1 MSDSITIRIPTT
13 TAPTLTVP
21 AFPNTSTDPTTLKNQ
36 TARNVVAGENVV
48 GGNETQTSGDQTITI
63 TPTTPTDP
71 TAPTQTAPTGPGAP
85 TNPAAPADR
94 TIPTDPAANP
104 PDATDPTTDP
114 TPAAAT
120 PAAPT
125 DPAAS
130 TDPATSDP
138 APSTNQIAGTN
149 GPDVVIGTDQSD
161 SISLLAG
168 NDAAVP
174 KLGDD
179 FVEGGAGYDTVV
191 ISGVRKGFA
200 FSGGPGPRA
209 TVNGPEGSDTFNNVE
224 RFKFVDGE
232 FFTNADSTAGQVH
245 RVYGATLDREPDA
258 AGLRFWNDHLEA
270 GLPLQQMVDGFTAS
284 PEFTAKYG
292 SATSN
297 TAFVDLLYLNVLG
310 RSGEAAGAQSW
321 VDALEAG
328 GATRAQVVL
337 GFSESS
343 ENIGKSQAAIEAG
356 LWVGDTQAAVAAR
369 VYHSTLD
376 RAPDLG
382 GLAFWTGFLN
392 AGNPVNAMVDGFT
405 SSPEFRAKY
414 GPLDNA
420 AFVDLL
426 YVNVLDRPANPA
438 GKAGWVNALNS
449 GAAMRAEVVLGFS
462 ESQEYVVKL
471 APVIDNGIVVA

>member
-1 MSDSITIRIPTT
+1 MSDSITIRVPTI

-21 AFPNTSTDPTTLKNQ
+21 ALPNISTDPTTFKNQ
-36 TARNVVAGENVV
+36 TARNVVVGENVV
-48 GGNETQTSGDQTITI
+48 GGNQTQTTGDQAITI
-63 TPTTPTDP
+63 TPTAPTDS
-71 TAPTQTAPTGPGAP
+71 TAPTQTASTGTDIPTTPTAP
-85 TNPAAPADR
+85 VDQTTPTDTAANSPDATNPA
-94 TIPTDPAANP
+94 TN
-104 PDATDPTTDP
+104 P

-125 DPAAS
+125 VPAAP
-130 TDPATSDP
+130 TGPATSNP
-138 APSTNQIAGTN
+138 APSTNQIAGTD
-149 GPDVVIGTDQSD
+149 GSDVIIGTDQSD

-168 NDAAVP
+168 NDVAVP

-179 FVEGGAGYDTVV
+179 FVEGGAGYDTV
-191 ISGVRKGFA
+191 ILSGVRKGFA

-232 FFTNADSTAGQVH
+232 LFTNADSTAGQVY

-258 AGLRFWNDHLEA
+258 AGLRFWNDRLEA
-270 GLPLQQMVDGFTAS
+270 GAPLQQMVDGFTAS
-284 PEFTAKYG
+284 PEFVAKYG
-292 SATSN
+292 GATSN
-297 TAFVDLLYLNVLG
+297 AAFVDLLYLNVLG
-310 RSGEAAGAQSW
+310 RPGEAAGARGW
-321 VDALEAG
+321 VDALETG

-337 GFSESS
+337 GFSESP

-382 GLAFWTGFLN
+382 GLAFWTGFLH
-392 AGNPVNAMVDGFT
+392 AGNPASAMVDGFT
-405 SSPEFRAKY
+405 DSPEFRAKY

-426 YVNVLDRPANPA
+426 YVNVLDRPADPA
-438 GKAGWVNALNS
+438 GKAGWVGALNS
-449 GAAMRAEVVLGFS
+449 GAAVRADVVLGFS
-462 ESQEYVVKL
+462 ESQEHVLKL
-471 APVIDNGIVVA
+471 APVIDDGIIIA